1 LAKWI
6 RIPLCLRQ
14 ILIGKISQSKTSLI
28 LIEETQISSGQKNTQ
43 GNIEQ
48 AQSK

>member
-1 LAKWI
+1 M
-6 RIPLCLRQ
+6 RIHWCFCH

-28 LIEETQISSGQKNTQ
+28 LTEEIQISSGQKNTQ

-48 AQSK
+48 AKSK